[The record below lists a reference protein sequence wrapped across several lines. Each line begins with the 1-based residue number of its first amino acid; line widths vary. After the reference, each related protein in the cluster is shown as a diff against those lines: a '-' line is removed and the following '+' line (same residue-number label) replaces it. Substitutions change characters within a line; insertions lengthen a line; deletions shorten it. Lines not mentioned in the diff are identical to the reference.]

1 MTSNELKHK
10 AKKQEWGI
18 AIQECRGSGL
28 SVSEWC
34 RQRGVTTTAYY
45 RWERELLTGVQRNG
59 TPPSTTVT
67 FAELPGPKRVRE
79 AYRVEQW
86 RQLMQQRRDSPLNNR
101 EFCAQQGISEKSYY
115 WLKKL
120 RESAVEHGI
129 QQLVALGDREKPDE
143 LRIEYHGASM
153 VLPGHVD
160 IDAVAA
166 VLRSLQQA

>member
-1 MTSNELKHK
+1 MTEVM
-10 AKKQEWGI
+10 Q
-18 AIQECRGSGL
+18 
-28 SVSEWC
+28 
-34 RQRGVTTTAYY
+34 
-45 RWERELLTGVQRNG
+45 
-59 TPPSTTVT
+59 
-67 FAELPGPKRVRE
+67 VRE

-86 RQLMQQRRDSPLNNR
+86 RQLMQQRKDSPLNNWK
-101 EFCAQQGISEKSYY
+101 FCAQQGISEKGYYY

-129 QQLVALGDREKPDE
+129 PQLVALEDREKPDE

-166 VLRSLQQA
+166 VLRSLQQT